1 MSLPGRPKGD
11 HRSAQHEGIPVSRV
25 VAIVG
30 AESTGKTT
38 LAADLAAALRA
49 EGQRVALVSEYLRE
63 FCEQH
68 GRTPQVHEQTH
79 IATEQ
84 ARRINEAAQSHDLV
98 VADTTAL
105 MIAVY
110 SEHVFGDTGLYAQA
124 EAAQRTYSTTL
135 LTALDLPWQADGLQ
149 RDGPQVREPVTALV
163 RASLARAGVPYSVV
177 SGSGDSRLASAL
189 AAVRHTLRA
198 PAEPGDS
205 TSPRWQWVCE
215 RCGDAGCE
223 RHLLPR

>member
-1 MSLPGRPKGD
+1 M
-11 HRSAQHEGIPVSRV
+11 SRV

-38 LAADLAAALRA
+38 LAAALAAALRT

-63 FCEQH
+63 FCERH
-68 GRTPQVHEQTH
+68 GRTPQVHEQAE
-79 IATEQ
+79 IANEQ
-84 ARRINEAAQSHDLV
+84 ARRIADAARSHDWV

-110 SEHVFGDTGLYAQA
+110 SEHVFADRGLYASA
-124 EAAQRTYSTTL
+124 EATQRDYTTTL
-135 LTALDLPWQADGLQ
+135 LTALDLPWQPDGLQ

-177 SGSGDSRLASAL
+177 SGSGDARLASAL
-189 AAVRHTLRA
+189 AAVRHALRA
-198 PAEPGDS
+198 PDDS
-205 TSPRWQWVCE
+205 TGPRWQWVCE
-215 RCGDAGCE
+215 RCSDGDCE